1 MQSLILDLDQ
11 CVDISPWACL
21 LSVKGALPCRSLHK
35 LSSPLA
41 SSPASSTRNWILRL
55 PAIPWHNPSQHKKKD
70 PHHRH
75 LPRFMHTS
83 WQVLCFAAAFVSGEV
98 QYLANL
104 DCIFLRGVHQSVIHH
119 FVHSKWVENWPL
131 DSMIKV
137 QFNLSDLLVS
147 CCRKRVMDGGPIVSE
162 AASL

>member
-1 MQSLILDLDQ
+1 MRWYFPLSLFALCQGSVTLQIPPQTLHP
-11 CVDISPWACL
+11 SP
-21 LSVKGALPCRSLHK
+21 P
-35 LSSPLA
+35 SPPV

-55 PAIPWHNPSQHKKKD
+55 PAIPWHNPSQHLKKD
-70 PHHRH
+70 LHLRH
-75 LPRFMHTS
+75 LLCFMHTS
-83 WQVLCFAAAFVSGEV
+83 WQVLCFPAAFVIREV

-104 DCIFLRGVHQSVIHH
+104 DGIFRRGVHQSVIHH

-131 DSMIKV
+131 DSMIKG

>member
-1 MQSLILDLDQ
+1 MRWYFPLSLFALCQGSVTLQIPPQ
-11 CVDISPWACL
+11 TL
-21 LSVKGALPCRSLHK
+21 LP
-35 LSSPLA
+35 SPLVSCLFDKKLNIA
-41 SSPASSTRNWILRL
+41 P
-55 PAIPWHNPSQHKKKD
+55 PAIPWHNPSQHSRKKD
-70 PHHRH
+70 LHLRH
-75 LPRFMHTS
+75 LLRFMHTS
-83 WQVLCFAAAFVSGEV
+83 WQVLCFAAAFVIGEV

-147 CCRKRVMDGGPIVSE
+147 CCRKRGMDGGPIVSE

>member
-1 MQSLILDLDQ
+1 MRWYFPLSLFALCQGSVTLQIPPQTLLPSRL
-11 CVDISPWACL
+11 VSCL
-21 LSVKGALPCRSLHK
+21 FDKKLNIAPPCH
-35 LSSPLA
+35 PLA
-41 SSPASSTRNWILRL
+41 QPLSTFKI
-55 PAIPWHNPSQHKKKD
+55 KD
-70 PHHRH
+70 LHHRH
-75 LPRFMHTS
+75 LLRFMHTS
-83 WQVLCFAAAFVSGEV
+83 WQVLCFAAAFVIGEV